1 MFDEH
6 LAGRFLIFFNVLY
19 SVVLEPKSGDVGG
32 IVDFMFFCDL
42 FVSVLGLTKL
52 RNERF
57 LVVLFANISEFIRSG
72 LHLKLE
78 TVFIDLVFFSVGH
91 QHLFF
96 VTAVCVFDVNNFAVE
111 LIIDSNLE

>member
-1 MFDEH
+1 MFEEH

-32 IVDFMFFCDL
+32 IVDFTFFCDL
-42 FVSVLGLTKL
+42 FVPVLGLTKL

-57 LVVLFANISEFIRSG
+57 FVVLFANISKFTRSG

-78 TVFIDLVFFSVGH
+78 TAFIDLVFFIFRH

-96 VTAVCVFDVNNFAVE
+96 ITANCILDVNNFAVE
-111 LIIDSNLE
+111 LIVDPNLE